1 MATPRSLLVS
11 VLEQL
16 DAADLLLCPGDLCA
30 PFMVDELADGFDELG
45 AVRPG
50 PWIDRETDLPAY
62 TVCGRPPAQAGAAL
76 AALSGDGRE
85 LAPDEVTV
93 GVPNDEVVPHLSE
106 RLEERGLA
114 EHEKYKGVTLTDD
127 GILRA
132 RDALQTY
139 CIIERFLANVLDVAE
154 FRAEARELEPV
165 IDDTVAERLDTIIDR
180 NPECPDC
187 FDAETDACCYLD
199 VESETPAD

>member
-1 MATPRSLLVS
+1 MNTANQYLKAIYLIQQQDNNPAATGRVADMLDVS
-11 VLEQL
+11 PASANEMIGKLE
-16 DAADLLLCPGDLCA
+16 D
-30 PFMVDELADGFDELG
+30 
-45 AVRPG
+45 
-50 PWIDRETDLPAY
+50 
-62 TVCGRPPAQAGAAL
+62 
-76 AALSGDGRE
+76 
-85 LAPDEVTV
+85 
-93 GVPNDEVVPHLSE
+93 
-106 RLEERGLA
+106 RGLA

-127 GILRA
+127 GIVRA
-132 RDALQTY
+132 REALQTY

-187 FDAETDACCYLD
+187 FDAETDACCYLE